1 MRGPIPDG
9 PNPDRE
15 SRLHRAGLAMAVGAA
30 VCWGLGNLMVRQ
42 PDLPGP
48 QLAFWRIL
56 LGAGVYVVALGVTRR
71 RLSWASIR
79 GCGPAGVALAGW
91 IVFFYLA
98 IRSTTITTASLIGA
112 LLPVILLGV
121 AVRRFGE
128 PVSLRLVG
136 MVSAALAGTALVLYG
151 SSSAPTWSLR
161 GDGLA
166 LVSTLLFA
174 AYFTL
179 AKQARQQFGVLE
191 LLTTVYAVASVAL
204 LPVAVIDAG
213 GLGFPGGQA
222 WGWMAAMVAVPGSGH
237 LLMNWAHRH
246 VRLSITSTVTLIEA
260 PVAAVGA
267 ALFLDEPI
275 VALQVVG
282 AAVTFAALAA
292 VIRADLAL
300 TERHTDA

>member
-1 MRGPIPDG
+1 MTGPSADG
-9 PNPDRE
+9 AE
-15 SRLHRAGLAMAVGAA
+15 RLHRAGLAMAVGAA
-30 VCWGLGNLMVRQ
+30 VCWGAGNLMVRQ

-48 QLAFWRIL
+48 QLAFWRVL
-56 LGAGVYVVALGVTRR
+56 LGACVYAVALAVTGRR
-71 RLSWASIR
+71 PSWACIR
-79 GCGPAGVALAGW
+79 GCGPAGLALAGW

-98 IRSTTITTASLIGA
+98 LLSTTITNASLIGS

-121 AVRRFGE
+121 AVRRFSE

-136 MVSAALAGTALVLYG
+136 LVAAALAGTALVLYG
-151 SSSAPTWSLR
+151 SASVPTWSLR
-161 GDGLA
+161 GDGMA

-174 AYFTL
+174 AYFAM
-179 AKQARQQFGVLE
+179 AKQARQRFTVLE
-191 LLTTVYAVASVAL
+191 FQTAVYTVAAVALV
-204 LPVAVIDAG
+204 PVAVIHAG
-213 GLGFPGGQA
+213 GIGAPTSPGV

-246 VRLSITSTVTLIEA
+246 VGLSITSTVTLA
-260 PVAAVGA
+260 STPVSAVGA

-275 VALQVVG
+275 VAAQVAG

-300 TERHTDA
+300 AARRRTG

>member
-1 MRGPIPDG
+1 MGG
-9 PNPDRE
+9 PNPDEEGRF
-15 SRLHRAGLAMAVGAA
+15 HRAGLAMAVGAA

-48 QLAFWRIL
+48 QLAFWRTL
-56 LGAGVYVVALGVTRR
+56 LGTGVYAVALAVTRR
-71 RLSWASIR
+71 RLSWACIR
-79 GCGPAGVALAGW
+79 GCWLAGAAMAGW

-98 IRSTTITTASLIGA
+98 IRSTTVTNASLIGS

-121 AVRRFGE
+121 AVRQFGE
-128 PVSLRLVG
+128 PVTLRLAG
-136 MVSAALAGTALVLYG
+136 MVAAALAGTALVLYG

-161 GDGLA
+161 GDGMA

-174 AYFTL
+174 AYFIL
-179 AKQARQQFGVLE
+179 VKQARQQFGVLE
-191 LLTTVYAVASVAL
+191 LLAAVYAVASVAL

-246 VRLSITSTVTLIEA
+246 VGLSITSTVTLA
-260 PVAAVGA
+260 STPVSAVGA

-282 AAVTFAALAA
+282 AAVTFAALTA

-300 TERHTDA
+300 SDRHSDA

>member
-1 MRGPIPDG
+1 MGGPDPDG
-9 PNPDRE
+9 E
-15 SRLHRAGLAMAVGAA
+15 GRLHRAGLAMAVGAA

-48 QLAFWRIL
+48 QLAFWRTL
-56 LGAGVYVVALGVTRR
+56 LGAGVYAVALAVTRR
-71 RLSWASIR
+71 RLSWACIR
-79 GCGPAGVALAGW
+79 GCWLAGAAMAGW

-98 IRSTTITTASLIGA
+98 IRSTTVTNASLIGS

-121 AVRRFGE
+121 AVRQFGE
-128 PVSLRLVG
+128 PVTLRLVG
-136 MVSAALAGTALVLYG
+136 MVAAALAGTALVLYG

-161 GDGLA
+161 GDGMA

-174 AYFTL
+174 AYFIL
-179 AKQARQQFGVLE
+179 VKQARQQFGVLE
-191 LLTTVYAVASVAL
+191 LLTAVYAVASVAL
-204 LPVAVIDAG
+204 LPVAVINAG

-246 VRLSITSTVTLIEA
+246 VGLSITSTVTLA
-260 PVAAVGA
+260 STPVSAVGA

-292 VIRADLAL
+292 VIRADLTL
-300 TERHTDA
+300 TERHSDA